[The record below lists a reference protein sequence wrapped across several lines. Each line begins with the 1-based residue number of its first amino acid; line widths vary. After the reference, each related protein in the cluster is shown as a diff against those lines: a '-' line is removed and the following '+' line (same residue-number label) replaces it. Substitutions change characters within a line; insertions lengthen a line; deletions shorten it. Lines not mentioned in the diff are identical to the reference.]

1 MMCSSRIA
9 EHEADTSSTGY
20 EVFDP
25 IDYVVADNVVDLRE
39 ARLRRLQEQ
48 RRHGRH
54 DVDVL
59 EEDSRL
65 QARRIAREER
75 CERMRIKRD
84 ERARR
89 DAQRLAKCPAC
100 HWGLFLLTL
109 LLTVLSVPI
118 VYSASTA
125 IALDHHNNADFF
137 FLRQLGYV
145 AIGVTVFLLVSRL
158 NVKQIRAGVWLLYF
172 GSLLGL
178 IATDFTSLGHSLG
191 GVERWMKIGPV
202 MLQVSELAKI
212 GLIGVLAD
220 FWSRAARPAQN
231 SLWPWFFAGALTLP
245 VVGLVFA
252 QPHLS
257 AASLLMVLPFAV
269 AFFADVPV
277 KQIFKIGLVL
287 GVLAIGLFAFG
298 KQYGLPGLK
307 SYQIE
312 RVAAHF
318 SGADDEQGS
327 DYQVLQ
333 SQRALANGGLL
344 GFGPGNSPSK
354 HGFLPAPHTDF
365 ILAVIGEEWGL
376 AGIVALLCIYGAMIF
391 FCFHIG
397 HCASSSFE
405 ALLCSGVG
413 TLLAIQVIC
422 NAGVVTGTLPVTGMP
437 LPLLSYGGS
446 GLICLLMGIG
456 LVLGISREMGRN
468 TETAEMGATDAGTKK
483 ATAVAGTTPAT
494 RGGEPAGTRSGRSSA
509 PGRKSDRRVGVT
521 A

>member
-1 MMCSSRIA
+1 MRRSRVDEREESA
-9 EHEADTSSTGY
+9 PSTGY

-48 RRHGRH
+48 RQQGRH
-54 DVDVL
+54 DADVM
-59 EEDSRL
+59 EEDTRL
-65 QARRIAREER
+65 RARRVAREER
-75 CERMRIKRD
+75 CERMRLKRE
-84 ERARR
+84 ERERR
-89 DAQRLAKCPAC
+89 DALRLAKCPAC
-100 HWGLFLLTL
+100 HWGLFLLTI

-137 FLRQLGYV
+137 FLRQVGYV
-145 AIGVTVFLLVSRL
+145 AVGVTLFLLVSRL

-172 GSLLGL
+172 VSVLGL
-178 IATDFTSLGHSLG
+178 IATDFTPLGHSLG
-191 GVERWMKIGPV
+191 GVERWMKVGPITFQ
-202 MLQVSELAKI
+202 MSELAKVA
-212 GLIGVLAD
+212 LIGVLAD

-231 SLWPWFFAGALTLP
+231 SLWPWFFAAALTLP

-277 KQIFKIGLVL
+277 KQIFKVGLVL
-287 GVLAIGLFAFG
+287 GVLGIALLAFG

-312 RVAAHF
+312 RVTSHF
-318 SGADDEQGS
+318 SGTDDKRGS
-327 DYQVLQ
+327 DYQVVQ
-333 SQRALANGGLL
+333 SQQALSNGGLL
-344 GFGPGNSPSK
+344 GYGPGNSPSK

-376 AGIVALLCIYGAMIF
+376 AGIIALLCIYGAMIF

-397 HCASSSFE
+397 HCAGSAFE
-405 ALLCSGVG
+405 ALLCSGIG

-422 NAGVVTGTLPVTGMP
+422 NAGVVTGALPVTGMP

-456 LVLGISREMGRN
+456 LVLGISREMGRC
-468 TETAEMGATDAGTKK
+468 AEGAESGAADTKK
-483 ATAVAGTTPAT
+483 SGTVASVS
-494 RGGEPAGTRSGRSSA
+494 RSGEQADTRNGRSRT
-509 PGRKSDRRVGVT
+509 PGSKSDRRVGVT